1 MADQLSIL
9 IVDDSRSVL
18 AQLEALL
25 ADVDGVQVAGVAR
38 DGGEAIRMVGEV
50 HPDLVLMDIV
60 MPKMDGMAALR
71 VLRANHPH
79 VRVAMLSSVGGTASR
94 AEECFRLGAV
104 QVIGKPLDERILE
117 SLVESVREQ
126 LGREGEGAGE

>member
-9 IVDDSRSVL
+9 LVDDSRSVL
-18 AQLEALL
+18 AQLEGMLSEL
-25 ADVDGVQVAGVAR
+25 DGVNVVGVAR
-38 DGGEAIRMVGEV
+38 DGGEAIRMVSQL

-60 MPKMDGMAALR
+60 MPRMDGMAALR
-71 VLRANHPH
+71 VIRTNHPG
-79 VRVAMLSSVGGTASR
+79 VQVAMLSSVGGTASR

-117 SLVESVREQ
+117 SLVESVRS
-126 LGREGEGAGE
+126 GAGRGEAG

>member
-9 IVDDSRSVL
+9 LVDDSRSVL
-18 AQLEALL
+18 AQLEGLL
-25 ADVDGVQVAGVAR
+25 SDVDGVNVVGVAR
-38 DGGEAIRMVGEV
+38 NGGEAIRMVSQL

-60 MPKMDGMAALR
+60 MPGMDGMAALR
-71 VLRANHPH
+71 VIRTNHPG
-79 VRVAMLSSVGGTASR
+79 VQVAMLSSVGGTASR

-117 SLVESVREQ
+117 SLIESVR
-126 LGREGEGAGE
+126 AGLDARATE

>member
-9 IVDDSRSVL
+9 LVDDSRSVL
-18 AQLEALL
+18 AQLEGLL
-25 ADVDGVQVAGVAR
+25 SEVEGACVVGVAR
-38 DGGEAIRMVGEV
+38 DGGEAIRMVSEL

-60 MPKMDGMAALR
+60 MPRMDGMAALR

-94 AEECFRLGAV
+94 AEECFRLGAI
-104 QVIGKPLDERILE
+104 QVIGKPLDDRILE
-117 SLVESVREQ
+117 SLVESVR
-126 LGREGEGAGE
+126 RSVDGEDAR

>member
-9 IVDDSRSVL
+9 LVDDSRSVL
-18 AQLEALL
+18 AQLEGLL
-25 ADVDGVQVAGVAR
+25 SEVDGACVVGVAR
-38 DGGEAIRMVGEV
+38 DGGEAIRMVSEL

-60 MPKMDGMAALR
+60 MPRMDGMAALR

-94 AEECFRLGAV
+94 AEECFRLGAI
-104 QVIGKPLDERILE
+104 QVIGKPLDDRILE
-117 SLVESVREQ
+117 SLVDSVRKS
-126 LGREGEGAGE
+126 LEGEGAR